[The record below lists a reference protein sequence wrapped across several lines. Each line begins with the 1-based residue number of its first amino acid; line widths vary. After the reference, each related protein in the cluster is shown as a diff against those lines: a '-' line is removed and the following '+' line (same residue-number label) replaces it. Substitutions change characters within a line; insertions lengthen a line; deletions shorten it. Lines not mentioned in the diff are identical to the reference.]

1 MRRKYRLHID
11 KKLCTIW
18 SRCAA
23 KSSGVSVQ
31 KTILLVSDDAQFVE
45 IARSAFS
52 QTGDYRLVL
61 CKTPHEASSRLQQIE
76 AHLLIADFD
85 ADDGNGGEALC
96 DARISHP
103 QIPRML
109 IARTEVAAADSEIA
123 RKCAAYLFLLK
134 PIVPAQLD
142 ISVKRALELN
152 ELSRRHRLLSR
163 ELRISMDDDI
173 FDDGQKMSVKGG
185 VSQFEKLVFA
195 SPKMAELVADAK
207 QAAKTEL
214 PVLIHGE
221 TGTGKELL
229 ARAIHYNSGRMDSP
243 LLVQNCGGMSD
254 ETLHSE
260 LFGHVRGAF
269 TGAVAD
275 RLGLFRAADGG
286 TVFLDEISEVSP
298 NFQVSLLRFLQEGEV
313 KPLGSDKVSFS
324 DVRIVAAS
332 NRSLEE
338 MVERGE
344 FRRDLFYRLKG
355 FTLSIPPLRERP
367 EDIPVL
373 TEFFLEKYAGVVGR
387 RVMGITKSALDALA
401 AYRYPG
407 NVRELETELQRMVA
421 VADQGGY
428 ISERHLSPSIIDAAA
443 AREPR
448 ATSAIEGANLKEMVE
463 NLERKVVRDTLDRT
477 RWNQSQAA
485 SELGLSRVGLANKI
499 KRYNLQAD

>member
-1 MRRKYRLHID
+1 M
-11 KKLCTIW
+11 TT
-18 SRCAA
+18 
-23 KSSGVSVQ
+23 Q
-31 KTILLVSDDAQFVE
+31 KTILLISDDREFVDV
-45 IARSAFS
+45 AHTAFS
-52 QTGDYRLVL
+52 DTDDYRLVL
-61 CKTPHEASSRLQQIE
+61 CATRHAAANRLQQVE
-76 AHLLIADFD
+76 AHLLIADYD
-85 ADDGNGGEALC
+85 AENGRGGEALC
-96 DARISHP
+96 EARISHP

-109 IARTEVAAADSEIA
+109 IAKTDVAAANSEIA
-123 RKCAAYLFLLK
+123 RRCAAYLFLFK
-134 PIVPAQLD
+134 PVMPVQLD
-142 ISVKRALELN
+142 ISAKRALELS

-173 FDDGQKMSVKGG
+173 FDDEQKMSVKGG

-195 SPKMAELVADAK
+195 SPKMAELVEDAK

-229 ARAIHYNSGRMDSP
+229 ARAIHYNSRRMDSP

-260 LFGHVRGAF
+260 LFGHLRGAF

-275 RLGLFRAADGG
+275 RLGLFRAAEGG

-313 KPLGSDKVSFS
+313 KPLGSDKVSYS

-332 NRSLEE
+332 NRSLET
-338 MVERGE
+338 MVECGE
-344 FRRDLFYRLKG
+344 FRRDLYYRLKG
-355 FTLSIPPLRERP
+355 FTLLIPPLRERP
-367 EDIPVL
+367 EDISVL
-373 TEFFLEKYAGVVGR
+373 AEFFLEKYAGVVGR

-401 AYRYPG
+401 AYGYPG
-407 NVRELETELQRMVA
+407 NVRELETELQRMIA

-428 ISERHLSPSIIDAAA
+428 ISERHLSPSIRQAAA
-443 AREPR
+443 TGHTDGPQ
-448 ATSAIEGANLKEMVE
+448 TIEGANLKEMVE
-463 NLERKVVRDTLDRT
+463 NLERQVVRQTLEKT

-485 SELGLSRVGLANKI
+485 HTLGLSRAGLANKI
-499 KRYNLQAD
+499 KRYNLQTE

>member
-1 MRRKYRLHID
+1 MSTQR
-11 KKLCTIW
+11 
-18 SRCAA
+18 
-23 KSSGVSVQ
+23 
-31 KTILLVSDDAQFVE
+31 TILLISDDE
-45 IARSAFS
+45 ELARVARTAFS
-52 QTGDYRLVL
+52 RAGDYRLVV
-61 CKTPHEASSRLQQIE
+61 CATAHDAAGRLQQIE
-76 AHLLIADFD
+76 AHLLIADDD
-85 ADDGNGGEALC
+85 ADGGRGGEALC

-103 QIPRML
+103 QIPRIL
-109 IARTEVAAADSEIA
+109 VASTEAAAADSETA
-123 RKCAAYLFLLK
+123 MRSAAYLFLLK
-134 PIVPAQLD
+134 PVAVAQLE
-142 ISVKRALELN
+142 ISAKRALELN

-173 FDDGQKMSVKGG
+173 FGDTPKMSVKGG

-195 SPKMAELVADAK
+195 SPKMAELVESAK

-229 ARAIHYNSGRMDSP
+229 AKAIHFNSGRMDSP

-313 KPLGSDKVSFS
+313 KPLGSDKVSYS

-332 NRSLEE
+332 NRALHE

-344 FRRDLFYRLKG
+344 FRRDLYYRLKG
-355 FTLSIPPLRERP
+355 FTLLIPPLRDRP

-373 TEFFLEKYAGVVGR
+373 AEFFLEKYAGVVGR
-387 RVMGITKSALDALA
+387 RVMGITKSTLDVLA
-401 AYRYPG
+401 AYHYPG

-428 ISERHLSPSIIDAAA
+428 ISDRHLSPSIKEA
-443 AREPR
+443 ARAG
-448 ATSAIEGANLKEMVE
+448 ATAAPQAIEGANLKEMVE
-463 NLERKVVRDTLDRT
+463 SLERRVVRDTLDRT

-485 SELGLSRVGLANKI
+485 NELGLSRVGLANKI
-499 KRYNLQAD
+499 KRYNLHAE

>member
-1 MRRKYRLHID
+1 M
-11 KKLCTIW
+11 
-18 SRCAA
+18 
-23 KSSGVSVQ
+23 
-31 KTILLVSDDAQFVE
+31 SDDDALVE
-45 IARSAFS
+45 TVRTALSL
-52 QTGDYRLVL
+52 TDDYRLVV
-61 CKTPHEASSRLQQIE
+61 CATGNDAANRLQQIE
-76 AHLLIADFD
+76 AHLLIADYD
-85 ADDGNGGEALC
+85 AEKGRGGEALSE
-96 DARISHP
+96 ARISHP
-103 QIPRML
+103 QIPRVL
-109 IARTEVAAADSEIA
+109 IARTEVAAADPAIA
-123 RKCAAYLFLLK
+123 SKSAAYLFLLK
-134 PIVPAQLD
+134 PVLPSQLD

-195 SPKMAELVADAK
+195 SPKMAELVGEAK

-229 ARAIHYNSGRMDSP
+229 ARAIHYNSNRMDSP

-275 RLGLFRAADGG
+275 RLGLFRAAEGG
-286 TVFLDEISEVSP
+286 TVFLDEISDVSP

-313 KPLGSDKVSFS
+313 KPLGSDKTFYS
-324 DVRIVAAS
+324 DVRIIAAS
-332 NRSLEE
+332 NRSLEDL
-338 MVERGE
+338 VAQGE

-355 FTLSIPPLRERP
+355 FILLIPPLRERP
-367 EDIPVL
+367 EDIAVL
-373 TEFFLEKYAGVVGR
+373 AEFFLEKYAGVVGR
-387 RVMGITKSALDALA
+387 RVMGITKSALDALSN
-401 AYRYPG
+401 YKYPG

-428 ISERHLSPSIIDAAA
+428 ISERHFSASIKDAAA
-443 AREPR
+443 TIEASIPK
-448 ATSAIEGANLKEMVE
+448 TIEGASLKEIVE
-463 NLERKVVRDTLDRT
+463 NLERKIVRDTLERT

-485 SELGLSRVGLANKI
+485 NELGLSRVGLANKI
-499 KRYNLQAD
+499 KRYNLQTD